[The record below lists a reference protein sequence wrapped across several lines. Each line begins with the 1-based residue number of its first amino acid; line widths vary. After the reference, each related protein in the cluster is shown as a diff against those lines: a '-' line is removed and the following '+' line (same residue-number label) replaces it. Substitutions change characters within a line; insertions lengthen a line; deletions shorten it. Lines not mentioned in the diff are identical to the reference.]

1 MVAKKENLK
10 NLELRDNVWYFRKTF
25 KGKSYHKRLCSNKN
39 KAKKMRDDC
48 LYELRHF
55 GELKCEVLDSR
66 LATTGEMSPL
76 FGEVALLWSKMRE
89 ADIRQKQLKES
100 SMRDYRSIMNG
111 HILPHFGN
119 IVISDITAADVDDFV
134 HTLTC
139 SAKRINNILVPLRS
153 LFKMAKKRQI
163 VSENIMLDV
172 DNLKAGQS
180 DIFPLDKAEIG
191 VFLNSLHVHYQ
202 PFFQVAF
209 CTGMR
214 FGEMA
219 ALKWKNV
226 DFTNDQIHIK
236 ETLVYGEEGP
246 PKTIKS
252 KRTID
257 MFSLVKEALLKQRK
271 MTGGKGKYVF
281 RDLKGR
287 LMVPDHVREHVWKP
301 ALIKAELEYRPMLQ
315 TRHTFATIAI
325 DAGED
330 LGWVQQMLGH
340 SSLQM
345 IFTTYYGWMKKST
358 RNDGSAFVASMKKSE
373 STEAVP
379 GNENA

>member
-1 MVAKKENLK
+1 
-10 NLELRDNVWYFRKTF
+10 
-25 KGKSYHKRLCSNKN
+25 
-39 KAKKMRDDC
+39 
-48 LYELRHF
+48 
-55 GELKCEVLDSR
+55 
-66 LATTGEMSPL
+66 
-76 FGEVALLWSKMRE
+76 
-89 ADIRQKQLKES
+89 
-100 SMRDYRSIMNG
+100 
-111 HILPHFGN
+111 
-119 IVISDITAADVDDFV
+119 
-134 HTLTC
+134 
-139 SAKRINNILVPLRS
+139 
-153 LFKMAKKRQI
+153 MAKKRHI

-172 DNLKAGQS
+172 DNLKTEQS
-180 DIFPLDKAEIG
+180 DIFPLDKSEID
-191 VFLNSLHVHYQ
+191 VFLNGLHVHYQ

-226 DFTNDQIHIK
+226 DFANAQIHIK

-252 KRTID
+252 RRTID
-257 MFSLVKEALLKQRK
+257 MFSLVEEALLKQRK
-271 MTGGKGKYVF
+271 MAGGKGKYVF
-281 RDLKGR
+281 LDLKGR

-301 ALIKAELEYRPMLQ
+301 ALLKAELEYRPMLQ

-358 RNDGSAFVASMKKSE
+358 MNDGSAFMASMKKSE
-373 STEAVP
+373 STELVL